1 MRRRLGIDEVAEW
14 NDLQESLELVQLSA
28 EEDMVTWALEASGKF
43 STKSL
48 YKFMKNSGQI
58 DLRMTEIW
66 NSRLPLKIKIFLWML
81 WHNRVQ
87 TEEQLKIRK
96 GKGSERCKY
105 CGKLDSRNHLLFN
118 CAIAQVIWVW
128 VRISLRWDERPT
140 SVQHFEDMMGL
151 FGLRIY

>member
-1 MRRRLGIDEVAEW
+1 MRRRLGVDEVAEW

-66 NSRLPLKIKIFLWML
+66 NSRLPLKI
-81 WHNRVQ
+81 
-87 TEEQLKIRK
+87 
-96 GKGSERCKY
+96 
-105 CGKLDSRNHLLFN
+105 
-118 CAIAQVIWVW
+118 
-128 VRISLRWDERPT
+128 
-140 SVQHFEDMMGL
+140 
-151 FGLRIY
+151 